1 VRTETT
7 IAGLRA
13 HLKSVRSRA
22 QTVALVPTMGYLH
35 EGHLT
40 LVDRASKRADHVVV
54 SLFVNPLQF
63 GPAEDLATYPRDLS
77 RDSTLT
83 EARGAHTLF
92 APSVKEMYPKMPEIV
107 ITAPALSDRLCGH
120 FRPGHFS
127 GVLTVVAK
135 LFNIVQ
141 PDIAV
146 FGQKDFQQSVLIR
159 RMVSDLN
166 LTVEIDVAPIVR
178 EPDGLALSSRNIYLS
193 AEQRTAAVALSSA
206 LRWSAAQFA
215 QGERSAAALL
225 TAARS
230 LLDGETGV
238 TVQYLELVAPD
249 TLDSVETAKPGDVLA
264 VAAFVGKTRL
274 IDNVVLG
281 A

>member
-1 VRTETT
+1 
-7 IAGLRA
+7 
-13 HLKSVRSRA
+13 
-22 QTVALVPTMGYLH
+22 MGYLH

-40 LVDRASKRADHVVV
+40 LIDRAAKRADHVVV

-77 RDSTLT
+77 RDSALT

-107 ITAPALSDRLCGH
+107 ITAPALSDRLDGH

-166 LTVEIDVAPIVR
+166 MTVEIDVAPIVR

-193 AEQRTAAVALSSA
+193 AEQRRAAVALSAA
-206 LRWSAAQFA
+206 LRWSAAQFG
-215 QGERSAAALL
+215 QGERTAAALL
-225 TAARS
+225 SAARS
-230 LLDGETGV
+230 VLEGEAGII
-238 TVQYLELVAPD
+238 VQYLELVTPD
-249 TLDSVETAKPGDVLA
+249 TLENVETVKRGDVLA
-264 VAAFVGKTRL
+264 VAGFVGKTRL
-274 IDNVVLG
+274 IDNIILG
-281 A
+281 D